1 MIDLNGMSRSALE
14 TAKARERK
22 GQLKSDTMSILKH
35 CAEEVVEATEAY
47 SLRKHLDDLNDKSVD
62 FEYVKS
68 CAEINFADELADII
82 TCALIAAANEDIDI
96 EFALKRV
103 QKKNE
108 GRVVE
113 VEK

>member
-22 GQLKSDTMSILKH
+22 GQLKSDTMLILKH
-35 CAEEVVEATEAY
+35 CAGEVVEATEAY
-47 SLRKHLDDLNDKSVD
+47 GVCHRFSG
-62 FEYVKS
+62 
-68 CAEINFADELADII
+68 EIYEEEFADELADII
-82 TCALIAAANEDIDI
+82 TCALIAAAQEDIDI